1 MGACVRVEGRRL
13 KDIDTEDTRV
23 GTACTFTGRGAWQ
36 GRARHRLA
44 VIVPGLAAMGLLAVC
59 AAYFVGRPS
68 GPPVLPPGPRD
79 AVNVPAPDVSGA
91 PQRDPRWSLP
101 TPPPILPVPR
111 SGQAGN
117 ENISPDRPPGAQH
130 APGSRARA
138 SAGAAEPG
146 RAAPAFRFASA
157 QKAAVSLGDPAPSR
171 FHVQAGSYPE
181 RDLAVSLLMRLRGR
195 GYAATLVAGK
205 VYRVWVGGYLDRAT
219 AERLVSSLRV
229 DGFEATLTPR

>member
-1 MGACVRVEGRRL
+1 M

-44 VIVPGLAAMGLLAVC
+44 VIAGALAVMCLLAIGDG
-59 AAYFVGRPS
+59 YFMSRSP
-68 GPPVLPPGPRD
+68 GPPALPPAPRD

-91 PQRDPRWSLP
+91 PQIGPRWSLP
-101 TPPPILPVPR
+101 TPPPILPLPR

-117 ENISPDRPPGAQH
+117 ENTSPDRSPGAQH

-157 QKAAVSLGDPAPSR
+157 QKAAVSPGAAAPSR

-205 VYRVWVGGYLDRAT
+205 VYRVWVGGYLDRVT